1 MKSKTIRFI
10 IKLNTCTHYFF
21 TQLIYYRSKQWKVQ
35 KYINNNFLY
44 LIHAFAQN
52 HKMAYIIGL
61 VSSAVEYPLA
71 VWSAVNIN
79 KSTTAYNL
87 KKQECG

>member
-1 MKSKTIRFI
+1 MYA
-10 IKLNTCTHYFF
+10 LFF
-21 TQLIYYRSKQWKVQ
+21 TQLINYRSKQWKVQ
-35 KYINNNFLY
+35 KYIKKYINNNFLY